1 MKIHMTVRSLL
12 TAPLLATALLF
23 AANAGAQAP
32 TPTAAPPAATP
43 PAAVSPSPSPL
54 AETLATP
61 VTPETR
67 AAIKELLDI
76 THVRESLKRTYLSMG
91 QSLPQQMAQA
101 MNRSIE
107 DNASLSAEQ
116 KQQVRERMN
125 KSFEGAVKE
134 AMQIVQ
140 DPKVVDDT
148 LEKVYPIYAKAFTP
162 AEIRQITAFYKTPI
176 GGKVITTMPQ
186 VFNDTLVVGFSVFQ
200 PRLNAVMDKTLK
212 TEIAAVQKK

>member
-1 MKIHMTVRSLL
+1 MKIHTIARSLSA
-12 TAPLLATALLF
+12 APLVAFALLF
-23 AANAGAQAP
+23 AASAGAQTPAP
-32 TPTAAPPAATP
+32 KAAPPAAVP
-43 PAAVSPSPSPL
+43 PATASL

-61 VTPETR
+61 VTPEAR
-67 AAIKELLDI
+67 VAIKELLEI
-76 THVRESLKRTYLSMG
+76 THVRDSLRKTYLSMG
-91 QSLPQQMAQA
+91 QNVPQQMAQA

-148 LEKVYPIYAKAFTP
+148 VEKVYPIYAKAFTP

-186 VFNDTLVVGFSVFQ
+186 VFNDSLVAGFSVFQ
-200 PRLNAVMDKTLK
+200 PRLNALMDRTLK